1 MRRTRRNN
9 AEPLQELAYGER
21 SKKKVKKE
29 IKEYIV
35 AVVQEAE
42 CHAEQ

>member
-29 IKEYIV
+29 IKE
-35 AVVQEAE
+35 
-42 CHAEQ
+42 